1 MTGSNCP
8 KPLTRAQLIERGLL
22 RYEQRGVWRWYVR
35 GDAQGDLSPWLDD
48 LDRAFDA
55 QTTGIERLKTHKVT
69 DVARAIGS
77 PSLVLKRYNR
87 GKWYAPVADVFR
99 ATRAQRAFCLG
110 VALERACIPTAR
122 VEAFAVH
129 STMGLPLRSCLVMRH
144 MDMSM
149 TLTRLMRDGAE
160 RDVQAALERAA
171 QIVATLH
178 QLGFAHR
185 DLKSQNIL
193 VHAAAPTD
201 LTLIDL
207 DGVRYVGAVRVA
219 RRAKNLA
226 RLRQDVLAYGDG
238 HARWAWLMRQ
248 YESVSG
254 CRKMTLPT
262 FRKPRR

>member
-1 MTGSNCP
+1 MTGSNCH
-8 KPLTRAQLIERGLL
+8 KPFTRAQLTQRGLL
-22 RYEQRGVWRWYVR
+22 RHEHRGVWHWYVR
-35 GDAQGDLSPWLDD
+35 DDAQGDLSPWLDD
-48 LDRAFDA
+48 LDRAFDV
-55 QTTGIERLKTHKVT
+55 QTPGVERLKTHKVT

-87 GKWYAPVADVFR
+87 GKWYAPVADMFR
-99 ATRAQRAFCLG
+99 GTRAQRAFCLG
-110 VALERACIPTAR
+110 LALERVGIPTAR

-129 STMGLPLRSCLVMRH
+129 SVLGLPLRSCLVMRH

-149 TLTRLMRDGAE
+149 TLTHLMRHGAE
-160 RDVQAALERAA
+160 RDVQAALERVA
-171 QIVATLH
+171 QVVATLH

-193 VHAAAPTD
+193 VHAAAPTE

-207 DGVRYVGAVRVA
+207 DGLRYVGAVRVA

-226 RLRQDVLAYGDG
+226 RLRQDVVACDDG
-238 HARWAWLMRQ
+238 ESRWARLMRQ

-254 CRKMTLPT
+254 CRGMTLPT